1 MERKKIAELGLLC
14 LCALLANG
22 CDSLDPDNP
31 PYAISKPVSVA
42 GCKEGYYNFAGIE
55 FTLYNAAEREIE
67 GIEVSCTVYDSE
79 TKKNPV
85 IGSNSL
91 HFKSQITIP
100 PNSAKEMVL
109 PLDPYVYS
117 APQTPWLIDFLYISS
132 ISYSDGS
139 SWKDSTGAYYSRSY

>member
-1 MERKKIAELGLLC
+1 MKRKKIAQSGILC
-14 LCALLANG
+14 LCALLAGG
-22 CDSLDPDNP
+22 CDLTVPDNP

-42 GCKEGYYNFAGIE
+42 GGKEGYYNFAGIE
-55 FTLYNAAEREIE
+55 FTLYNQTGREIE
-67 GIEVSCTVYDSE
+67 EIEVSCTVYDSE

-91 HFKSQITIP
+91 HFKSGVSIP
-100 PNSAKEMVL
+100 QNGAQAIVL
-109 PLDPYVYS
+109 SLDPYVYS
-117 APQTPWLIDFLYISS
+117 APKTPWLIDFLCISS